1 MEENKIAVID
11 MGTNTFHLMIA
22 KVQEEDFEIISKEK
36 IAVRLGAGGISE
48 GRITDEA
55 TKRALEALKTFKSII
70 EKEQIDLIYATGTS
84 ALRNAKN
91 GPEVTAIIAQTT
103 GIKVRIISGMEEAEL
118 IYYGVSKA
126 LKIGPHN
133 AMIMDIGGGSVEFI
147 ICNEKEMLWAQSF
160 EIGGQRLMDKFH
172 ASDPITPESRSSLDT
187 FLETQLQPMFKAVK
201 KFKPKTLIGC
211 SGTFDT
217 LSDIHRLKKGMFKYL
232 DETELPLDLHSFY
245 EIFDEILE
253 KTRSERLLI
262 PGMIEM
268 RVDMIVVAVCLI
280 HAVLN
285 HTNIKKMRGSAYAL
299 KEGVLLDAIRKA
311 RGKVRNEGHEAIE
324 GQSL

>member
-1 MEENKIAVID
+1 

-48 GRITDEA
+48 GRISDDA
-55 TKRALEALKTFKSII
+55 TQRALEALKVFKSII
-70 EKEQIDLIYATGTS
+70 EKEHIDLIFATGTS

-91 GPEVTAIIAQTT
+91 GPEVAARIAETT
-103 GIKVRIISGMEEAEL
+103 GITVSIISGLEEAEL

-147 ICNEKEMLWAQSF
+147 ICNEDKMLWAQSF

-172 ASDPITPESRSSLDT
+172 GSDPITPDSRKLLHD

-201 KFKPKTLIGC
+201 KYKPKTLIGC

-232 DETELPLDLHSFY
+232 DETELPLDMHSFY
-245 EIFDEILE
+245 EIFDEILG
-253 KTRSERLLI
+253 KTRAERLLI

-280 HAVLN
+280 HAVLK
-285 HTNIKKMRGSAYAL
+285 HTNIKKMRVSAYAL

-311 RGKVRNEGHEAIE
+311 RGKVRNEGHEAIN